1 MISDNDKMW
10 ILQIVERLARR
21 PTKFGPAPNK
31 DILLLSL
38 ISIFEENHGQDN
50 KFFFDKGLETVFSEV
65 WNTHIQWRRCEKTFI
80 EHPFVCL
87 QNDKIWHLVVK
98 KGKEEVFRS
107 YPRAT
112 RERILEC
119 IDYGYFDENFYR
131 IVQSEESRH
140 YLKYVLSKRL
150 EEIHSQMEMSE
161 QMDEVNPFISYL
173 NSLQN
178 TDANNSGATAES
190 QVANPMFHEI
200 FVPHP
205 LAERLCNVLLADEG
219 QNIILTGHAG
229 DGKSVLAHEV
239 VRRLREGS
247 SVPPGAKFL
256 RRMEIERGGLRIV
269 VVKDVSEWTD
279 SEKDSLIDEL
289 VNADIRHKRYLL
301 VSNTGRLLSFFC
313 DRCNRAN
320 VSSSRTD
327 VEDRLLTAFDAN
339 EETQFAFGSVR
350 FSVWNLARQDNVD
363 RGMRMLAQMIKSD
376 RWNECSNC
384 RHAANCPLYGNRNIL
399 LRHLG
404 IASKRIEWLYRR
416 AYAYGGRLTMRQLGA
431 HFSYIITGGRSC
443 ADMGRIIESRGR
455 IRKDRFLFAN
465 LFWGDDGEVDD
476 PRAVQQLRAIALMRE
491 QDFNTCYS
499 PAQEHEFWG
508 NDGHFLSRT
517 DESFSDVESQFRK
530 TVSVR
535 EDSDLRRE
543 IALREA
549 RRRRNYRRMVF
560 FLGTPGANER
570 SKTAFRKFQS
580 AFLNS
585 PMLLD
590 VLSWKADESHFQP
603 QRLMTP
609 LFRVLQEE
617 FCGIRPQEGTPGTGT
632 LYITLNRQSHGLR
645 QSVQLV
651 MARCDFQRCFTVAL
665 NAGSSGILTLKGKNE
680 LSGIDMDLPIPFLDY
695 IDDRSRGILGHGLQ
709 RAYQNRIEVL
719 KANVLRILHDSAS
732 RDPDTLALLQLK
744 ADGTFSIPQI
754 RVAGVGPRRRLEVF
768 Q

>member
-1 MISDNDKMW
+1 MISQAIKEF
-10 ILQIVERLARR
+10 IA
-21 PTKFGPAPNK
+21 
-31 DILLLSL
+31 LLLPPNSEAKPHKLLLLLAWSRLVEKGIITSSEVVYNQDLISEFSVVFARYGRGEDRNRPYTPFFHLRTSGAWSL
-38 ISIFEENHGQDN
+38 IPNPGME
-50 KFFFDKGLETVFSEV
+50 DKLAATSTIGGPRELKKLV
-65 WNTHIQWRRCEKTFI
+65 RCAVVGGVIADVKNSPLLNREF
-80 EHPFVCL
+80 
-87 QNDKIWHLVVK
+87 QNYVESWLSTNLRPAVEPVMN
-98 KGKEEVFRS
+98 S
-107 YPRAT
+107 YV
-112 RERILEC
+112 
-119 IDYGYFDENFYR
+119 D
-131 IVQSEESRH
+131 
-140 YLKYVLSKRL
+140 
-150 EEIHSQMEMSE
+150 
-161 QMDEVNPFISYL
+161 YL

-190 QVANPMFHEI
+190 QVENPMFREI

-289 VNADIRHKRYLL
+289 VNADVRHKRYLL

-327 VEDRLLTAFDAN
+327 VEDRLLTAIDAN

-404 IASKRIEWLYRR
+404 IASRRIEWLYRR

-443 ADMGRIIESRGR
+443 AYMGRIIESRRR

-695 IDDRSRGILGHGLQ
+695 IDERSRGILGHGLQ

-754 RVAGVGPRRRLEVF
+754 RVAGVGPGRRLEVF

>member
-1 MISDNDKMW
+1 MISDDEKFR
-10 ILQIVERLARR
+10 ISQIVARLVRR
-21 PTKFGPAPNK
+21 PTKHGPAPNK
-31 DILLLSL
+31 DVLLLSL
-38 ISIFEENHGQDN
+38 ISIFEKKHGHSN
-50 KFFFDKGLETVFSEV
+50 FFFDKMLETEFSEV
-65 WNTHIQWRRCEKTFI
+65 WNAHIQWRRCEKTFI

-87 QNDKIWHLVVK
+87 QNDKIWHLVFK
-98 KGKEEVFRS
+98 EGKEEVFSS

-119 IDYGYFDENFYR
+119 VDYGYFEEDFYR
-131 IVQSEESRH
+131 IVQGDETRNF
-140 YLKYVLSKRL
+140 LKHVLLKRL
-150 EEIHSQMEMSE
+150 AEIHSQIEGPE
-161 QMDEVNPFISYL
+161 HNPFISYL

-178 TDANNSGATAES
+178 IDANNSGSTAES
-190 QVANPMFHEI
+190 QVANPMFGEI
-200 FVPHP
+200 FVPNP
-205 LAERLCNVLLADEG
+205 LAESLCNVLLADEG
-219 QNIILTGHAG
+219 RHIILTGHAG

-239 VRRLREGS
+239 VMKLQGDVS
-247 SVPPGAKFL
+247 APAGARFL
-256 RRMEIERGGLRIV
+256 RRVEIECGERRVV

-279 SEKDSLIDEL
+279 SEKDSLVDEL
-289 VNADIRHKRYLL
+289 VNADVRHKRYLL

-313 DRCNRAN
+313 DRCSRPN
-320 VSSSRTD
+320 VSCSRTD

-339 EETQFAFGSVR
+339 GETQFDFGSVR

-363 RGMRMLAQMIKSD
+363 RGMSMFKQMIKSD

-384 RHAANCPLYGNRNIL
+384 RYAETCPLCNNRKIL
-399 LRHLG
+399 FRHLE
-404 IASKRIEWLYRR
+404 IAAKRIEWLYRR
-416 AYAYGGRLTMRQLGA
+416 AYAYGGRLTMRQIGA
-431 HFSYIITGGRSC
+431 HFAYIITGGRSC
-443 ADMGRIIESRGR
+443 ADMGRIIESRR
-455 IRKDRFLFAN
+455 RLRKDGFLFTN

-499 PAQEHEFWG
+499 PAQEHVSWG
-508 NDGHFLSRT
+508 NEGHFLSRT
-517 DESFSDVESQFRK
+517 DESFSDVESQFQK
-530 TVSVR
+530 TVIVR
-535 EDSDLRRE
+535 EDSDLRSE
-543 IALREA
+543 VALREA

-560 FLGTPGANER
+560 FLGTPSANER
-570 SKTAFRKFQS
+570 SRTAFRKFQS

-590 VLSWKADESHFQP
+590 VLAWKADESHFQP
-603 QRLMTP
+603 QRLMVP

-617 FCGIRPQEGTPGTGT
+617 FCGIRPQEGASGTGT

-651 MARCDFQRCFTVAL
+651 MAKCDFQRSFTVAL
-665 NAGSSGILTLKGKNE
+665 NAESPGILTLKGENE

-695 IDDRSRGILGHGLQ
+695 IDERSRGILGHGLQ

-732 RDPDTLALLQLK
+732 RDLDTLALLQLK

-754 RVAGVGPRRRLEVF
+754 RVAGVGSGRRLEVF